1 MLKDIL
7 DEIDTLLAKN
17 YKHVFD
23 SLQIGSTE
31 SELELL
37 KIKCF
42 SGEQVPQ
49 DLETLYKWHN
59 GQTGY
64 YSLNQEDN
72 RTLLSISEVI
82 EAWKFMNDPM
92 EEILEPWSK
101 SWIPILD
108 NGAGDYIVYESE
120 GIQTGKLISYW
131 HDDEERWVEF
141 ENLESWAQAVLKYTK
156 DVN

>member
-1 MLKDIL
+1 MVRDIL

-23 SLQIGSTE
+23 SLQVGATE
-31 SELELL
+31 SALELL

-49 DLETLYKWHN
+49 DLLTLYKWHN
-59 GQTGY
+59 GQNGH

-72 RTLLSISEVI
+72 KTLLSISEVI
-82 EAWKFMNDPM
+82 ETWEFLNDPM
-92 EEILEPWSK
+92 EDILEPWSK
-101 SWIPILD
+101 SWIPILY
-108 NGAGDYIVYESE
+108 NGAGDYVVYESE

-131 HDDEERWVEF
+131 HDDEERVVEF
-141 ENLESWAQAVLKYTK
+141 ENLLRYS
-156 DVN
+156 